1 MIKRVGN
8 ALNNKI
14 NWKCEHILKVNRSI
28 STFEVK
34 EEIAEEE
41 ARKHIEPWLSAIFQ
55 SEHLSVLLGAG
66 LTTAVTSIASLPS
79 QGMWRIEFEGRY
91 KDNIKDYAN
100 QKAEKSDR
108 GKANLEDDLRTAF
121 ELLAGLQIAGND
133 ADALQLKQSIDTAI
147 FDFISAV
154 LRTEAQFVRA
164 LDGNLHKCD
173 RDSIFE
179 EEYERKMEQEKL
191 NNQKKSEEALGY
203 LKSFLTSFASRTAS
217 RDRLNIFTTNYD
229 RFIEYAC
236 DMAGILLLD
245 RFVGKISPVM
255 RSTKL
260 ELDYHY
266 NPPGIRGEPRYV
278 EGVARLIKMHGSI
291 DWKFQGKKVIR
302 EPLQFGASSF
312 ISDSAEAAVIY
323 PNSSKDIETDFFP
336 YADMFRDFSA
346 ALCRPN
352 SALVVYGYSF
362 GDSHINRII
371 EDMLTIPSTHLV
383 IIAYEDSAKRIKR
396 FYERH
401 NPAQITLLIGS
412 HFSDLKNLVDCYLP
426 KAAIDKIS
434 VKAHELKERRGDKE
448 PQIKSEEG
456 RFDEWDS

>member
-1 MIKRVGN
+1 MKN
-8 ALNNKI
+8 TI
-14 NWKCEHILKVNRSI
+14 NWDHEHIMKVNRSI
-28 STFEVK
+28 STYVVK
-34 EEIAEEE
+34 EEIVEEE
-41 ARKHIEPWLSAIFQ
+41 ARKQIEPWLSAIFQ

-79 QGMWRIEFEGRY
+79 QGMWRIDFDGAY
-91 KDNIKDYAN
+91 KEHIKTYADN
-100 QKAEKSDR
+100 KAIKSDR

-121 ELLAGLQIAGND
+121 ELLAGLQIAGHEVE
-133 ADALQLKQSIDTAI
+133 ALELKSSIATELSE
-147 FDFISAV
+147 FISAI
-154 LRTEAQFVRA
+154 LKTEEQFKKA
-164 LDGNLHKCD
+164 LEANFIKFDID
-173 RDSIFE
+173 MMFE
-179 EEYERKMEQEKL
+179 GEYESKEEQEKL
-191 NNQKKSEEALGY
+191 DYQKKAEEALNY

-245 RFVGKISPVM
+245 RFIGKISPIM

-278 EGVARLIKMHGSI
+278 EGVARLTKMHGSI
-291 DWKFQGKKVIR
+291 DWKFQGKKVVR
-302 EPLQFGASSF
+302 EPLQFGASSY
-312 ISDSAEAAVIY
+312 INESEAVVIY

-371 EDMLTIPSTHLV
+371 EDMLTLPSTHLV

-396 FYERH
+396 FYEKH

-412 HFSDLKNLVDCYLP
+412 YFSDLKNLVDYYLP

-448 PQIKSEEG
+448 PQIKSGEG
-456 RFDEWDS
+456 KFDEWDSLF

>member
-1 MIKRVGN
+1 MENLKN
-8 ALNNKI
+8 TI
-14 NWKCEHILKVNRSI
+14 NWDREHILKVNRSI
-28 STFEVK
+28 STYDVK
-34 EEIAEEE
+34 DEIVEEE
-41 ARKHIEPWLSAIFQ
+41 VRKQIEPWLSAIFQ

-79 QGMWRIEFEGRY
+79 QGMWRIDFDGAY
-91 KDNIKDYAN
+91 KERIKTYADN
-100 QKAEKSDR
+100 KATKSDR

-121 ELLAGLQIAGND
+121 ELLAGLQIAD
-133 ADALQLKQSIDTAI
+133 HEVDALQLKTSIETALSE
-147 FDFISAV
+147 FISAI
-154 LRTEAQFVRA
+154 LKTEEQFKKA
-164 LDGNLHKCD
+164 LEADFQKFD
-173 RDSIFE
+173 IEMIFDV
-179 EEYERKMEQEKL
+179 EYGSKAEQEKL
-191 NNQKKSEEALGY
+191 DYQKKAEEALSY

-245 RFVGKISPVM
+245 RFIGKISPIM

-278 EGVARLIKMHGSI
+278 EGVARLTKMHGSI
-291 DWKFQGKKVIR
+291 DWKFRGKKIVR

-312 ISDSAEAAVIY
+312 MNESTEAVVIY

-371 EDMLTIPSTHLV
+371 EDMLTLPSTHLV

-396 FYERH
+396 FYEKH

-448 PQIKSEEG
+448 PQNKSGEG

>member
-1 MIKRVGN
+1 MNYQV
-8 ALNNKI
+8 
-14 NWKCEHILKVNRSI
+14 NWEHEHILKINRSI
-28 STFEVK
+28 FTYDESNEISS
-34 EEIAEEE
+34 EESRTIV
-41 ARKHIEPWLSAIFQ
+41 EPWLSAIFQ
-55 SEHLSVLLGAG
+55 SEHLSILLGAG
-66 LTTAVTSIASLPS
+66 LTTAVTSIAKLPA
-79 QGMWRIEFEGRY
+79 QGMSRIEFEGPY
-91 KDNIKDYAN
+91 KDKIRDYADI
-100 QKAEKSDR
+100 KAEVNGR

-121 ELLAGLQIAGND
+121 ELLAGLQISGLEIEARNLRAVID
-133 ADALQLKQSIDTAI
+133 DQMLQ
-147 FDFISAV
+147 FITAV
-154 LRTEAQFVRA
+154 LKTEETFRRA
-164 LDGNLHKCD
+164 LESGYINIESKLS
-173 RDSIFE
+173 RLFE
-179 EEYERKMEQEKL
+179 STAEREMGSEIVLAEVAL
-191 NNQKKSEEALGY
+191 NY

-245 RFVGKISPVM
+245 RFVGKIAPVL

-291 DWKFQGKKVIR
+291 DWQFQGKQIVK
-302 EPLQFGASSF
+302 EPLRFGASHF
-312 ISDSAEAAVIY
+312 FNDTTPDLAVIY
-323 PNSSKDIETDFFP
+323 PNSSKDIDTDFYP
-336 YADMFRDFSA
+336 YADMFRDFSS

-383 IIAYEDSAKRIKR
+383 IIAYEDSAKRINR
-396 FYERH
+396 FYEKH

-412 HFSDLKNLVDCYLP
+412 HFSDLRNLVDYYLP

-434 VKAHELKERRGDKE
+434 ARAHELKERRGD
-448 PQIKSEEG
+448 ISHHSEAG
-456 RFDEWDS
+456 DEDE

>member
-1 MIKRVGN
+1 MENLKN
-8 ALNNKI
+8 TI
-14 NWKCEHILKVNRSI
+14 NWDHEHIMKINRSI
-28 STFEVK
+28 STYDVK
-34 EEIAEEE
+34 DEIVEEE
-41 ARKHIEPWLSAIFQ
+41 VRKQIEPWLSAIFQ

-79 QGMWRIEFEGRY
+79 QGMWRIDFDGAY
-91 KDNIKDYAN
+91 KERIKTYADI
-100 QKAEKSDR
+100 KATKSDR

-121 ELLAGLQIAGND
+121 ELLAGLQIAGHEV
-133 ADALQLKQSIDTAI
+133 DALQLKTSIETALSE
-147 FDFISAV
+147 FISAI
-154 LRTEAQFVRA
+154 LKTEEQFKKA
-164 LDGNLHKCD
+164 LEADFQKFD
-173 RDSIFE
+173 IEMMFDV
-179 EEYERKMEQEKL
+179 EYGSKAE
-191 NNQKKSEEALGY
+191 QKKLDYQKKAEEALSY

-245 RFVGKISPVM
+245 RFIGKISPIM

-278 EGVARLIKMHGSI
+278 EGVARLTKMHGSI
-291 DWKFQGKKVIR
+291 DWKFQGKKIVR

-312 ISDSAEAAVIY
+312 MNESTEAVVIY

-371 EDMLTIPSTHLV
+371 EDMLTLPSTHLV

-396 FYERH
+396 FYEKH

-448 PQIKSEEG
+448 PQNKSGEG

>member
-1 MIKRVGN
+1 MRNLEN
-8 ALNNKI
+8 AI
-14 NWKCEHILKVNRSI
+14 DWEHEHILKVNRSI
-28 STFEVK
+28 STYGIK
-34 EEIAEEE
+34 EKIVEEE
-41 ARKHIEPWLSAIFQ
+41 ARKEIEPWLSAIFQ

-79 QGMWRIEFEGRY
+79 QGMWRIDFDGVY
-91 KDNIKDYAN
+91 KEHIKIYADK
-100 QKAEKSDR
+100 KATKSDR

-121 ELLAGLQIAGND
+121 ELLAGLQIAGQEE
-133 ADALQLKQSIDTAI
+133 DALQLKTSIESALSEFISTVLKTEEQFKKALEAKFEKFDIEMI
-147 FDFISAV
+147 FD
-154 LRTEAQFVRA
+154 
-164 LDGNLHKCD
+164 
-173 RDSIFE
+173 
-179 EEYERKMEQEKL
+179 EEYEGKAEQEKL
-191 NNQKKSEEALGY
+191 DYQKKAEEALSY

-245 RFVGKISPVM
+245 RFIGKISPIM

-278 EGVARLIKMHGSI
+278 EGVARYTKMHGSI
-291 DWKFQGKKVIR
+291 DWKFQGKKIVR
-302 EPLQFGASSF
+302 EPLQFGASNF
-312 ISDSAEAAVIY
+312 MKESAEAVVIY

-371 EDMLTIPSTHLV
+371 EDMLTLPSTHLV

-396 FYERH
+396 FYEKH

-412 HFSDLKNLVDCYLP
+412 HFSDLKYLVDWYLP

-448 PQIKSEEG
+448 PQNKSGEG

>member
-1 MIKRVGN
+1 MENLKN
-8 ALNNKI
+8 TT
-14 NWKCEHILKVNRSI
+14 NWDHEHILKVNRSI
-28 STFEVK
+28 STYVAK
-34 EEIAEEE
+34 EEIIEEKV
-41 ARKHIEPWLSAIFQ
+41 RKRIEPWLSAIFQ

-79 QGMWRIEFEGRY
+79 QGMWRIDFEGVY
-91 KDNIKDYAN
+91 KEHIKAYADK
-100 QKAEKSDR
+100 KAAKSDR

-121 ELLAGLQIAGND
+121 ELLAGLQIAGHEV
-133 ADALQLKQSIDTAI
+133 DALQLKTSIESALSE
-147 FDFISAV
+147 FISAI
-154 LRTEAQFVRA
+154 LKTEEQFKEALEANFKKFDIEMMFDDKYESRA
-164 LDGNLHKCD
+164 
-173 RDSIFE
+173 
-179 EEYERKMEQEKL
+179 EQEKL
-191 NNQKKSEEALGY
+191 DYQKKAEEALSY

-245 RFVGKISPVM
+245 RFMGKISPIM

-278 EGVARLIKMHGSI
+278 EGVARLTKMHGSI
-291 DWKFQGKKVIR
+291 DWKFQGKKVVR
-302 EPLQFGASSF
+302 EPLQFGASGFMNEST
-312 ISDSAEAAVIY
+312 EAVVIY

-371 EDMLTIPSTHLV
+371 EDMLTLPSTHLV

-396 FYERH
+396 FYEKH

-412 HFSDLKNLVDCYLP
+412 HFSDLKNLVDYYLP

-448 PQIKSEEG
+448 PQNKSGEG
-456 RFDEWDS
+456 GFDEWDS

>member
-1 MIKRVGN
+1 MKNLRN
-8 ALNNKI
+8 EI
-14 NWKCEHILKVNRSI
+14 NWDHEHILKVNRVI
-28 STFEVK
+28 STYSVS
-34 EEIAEEE
+34 EEIVEEE
-41 ARKHIEPWLSAIFQ
+41 ARKRIEPWLSAIFQ

-79 QGMWRIEFEGRY
+79 QGMWRIDFEGVY
-91 KDNIKDYAN
+91 KDHIKSYADK
-100 QKAEKSDR
+100 KASKSDR
-108 GKANLEDDLRTAF
+108 GRANLEDDLRTAF
-121 ELLAGLQIAGND
+121 ELLAGLQIAGLEV
-133 ADALQLKQSIDTAI
+133 DALQLKTSIEAKLS
-147 FDFISAV
+147 DFISTI
-154 LRTEAQFVRA
+154 LKTEEQFKEA
-164 LDGNLHKCD
+164 LEAKFKKIKLEIMFDED
-173 RDSIFE
+173 
-179 EEYERKMEQEKL
+179 YEIKAEQEKL
-191 NNQKKSEEALGY
+191 DYQRKAEEALSY

-245 RFVGKISPVM
+245 RFIGKVSPIM

-278 EGVARLIKMHGSI
+278 EGVARLTKMHGSI
-291 DWKFQGKKVIR
+291 DWKFQGKKVVR
-302 EPLQFGASSF
+302 EPLQFGASRF
-312 ISDSAEAAVIY
+312 INESTEAVVIY

-371 EDMLTIPSTHLV
+371 EDMLTLPSTHLV

-396 FYERH
+396 FYEKH

-448 PQIKSEEG
+448 PQNKRGEG
-456 RFDEWDS
+456 GFDEWDS